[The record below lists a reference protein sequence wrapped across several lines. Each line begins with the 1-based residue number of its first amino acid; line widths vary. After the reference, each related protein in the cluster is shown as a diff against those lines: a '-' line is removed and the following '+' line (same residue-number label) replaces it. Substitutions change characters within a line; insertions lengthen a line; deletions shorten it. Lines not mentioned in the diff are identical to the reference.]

1 MLPVILTVAGSDPSG
16 GAGIQADLMTIG
28 AAGGYGAT
36 AVAALTVQNSRGL
49 LSVRPV
55 EPELVREQM
64 QAILLD
70 MPVAAVKTGM
80 LARADV
86 VDAVSAVLGR
96 FRPAHVVVDPVMGAT
111 SGGTPMDRAA
121 VQAIRSRLL
130 PQATLLTPNVPEAE
144 RLTALP
150 IRTVQEAGHAG
161 HALLEAG
168 AGAVLVK
175 GGHLPESPGTD
186 VLVTADGV
194 HTFPGRWQDQ
204 PNSHGT
210 GCVLS
215 SAIATFLG
223 LGDDLYTAVLRGKAF
238 LAQALHH
245 GRAPGTGPGAVNPLF
260 RMTRTGRIGKVHV
273 ITDETLQSGFR
284 HADLALLA
292 ARGGAD
298 TVQYREKRPIPGE
311 VCTMALAGIRTSLAD
326 FGTGLIVDDRV
337 QQALDSGALGVHL
350 GRNDMPAAKAREMLG
365 PDAIIGVT
373 ANSLEEAI
381 AASRGPVDYLGVG
394 PVFGTLSKDN
404 PAPALGL
411 DGLGRIVD
419 AVRLPVVAIGGI
431 NSDNAAAVI
440 GQGAYGVAVLSAV
453 ACAKDPEAA
462 TRNIVEAVAGKAA
475 GKVVH
480 DD

>member
-55 EPELVREQM
+55 DPELVREQM
-64 QAILLD
+64 EAILLD

-86 VDAVSAVLGR
+86 VETVAAVLGR

-111 SGGTPMDRAA
+111 RGGTPIDPEAVRA
-121 VQAIRSRLL
+121 IKSRLL
-130 PQATLLTPNVPEAE
+130 PLATLLTPNVPEAE

-150 IRTVQEAGHAG
+150 VRTVQEAGNAG

-186 VLVTADGV
+186 VLVTGDGV
-194 HTFPGRWQDQ
+194 HTFPGLWQDQ

-223 LGDDLYTAVLRGKAF
+223 LGDDVHTAILRGRAF
-238 LAQALHH
+238 LAQALRH
-245 GRAPGTGPGAVNPLF
+245 GRAPGTGPGSVNPLF

-273 ITDETLQSGFR
+273 ITDEILQSGFR

-311 VCTMALAGIRTSLAD
+311 VCNMALAGIRKILAD

-337 QQALDSGALGVHL
+337 LEARDSGALGVHL
-350 GRNDMPAAKAREMLG
+350 GRNDMPAAEARELLG
-365 PDAIIGVT
+365 PEAIIGVT

-394 PVFGTLSKDN
+394 PVFATLSKEN
-404 PAPALGL
+404 RAPVLGL

-419 AVRLPVVAIGGI
+419 AVALPVVAIGGI
-431 NSDNAAAVI
+431 DAGNAAAVI

-453 ACAKDPEAA
+453 ACAEDPEAA
-462 TRNIVEAVAGKAA
+462 TRKIVEAVAAKAA
-475 GKVVH
+475 GKVMH